1 MIGSILNH
9 TPKRYDRFTFGE
21 RFFQDK
27 MMPKKPPKSIK
38 FGSPTPGIFK
48 GNSWR
53 GNSHIKPLEK
63 SVECSLFG
71 VQAKI
76 YRQKQKQV
84 LYNMKGVMMLPNKG
98 LNYDHLLIH
107 FRYIYIFT
115 LVNQDMWFFNCSH
128 RCEATIMIILGLVA
142 FVLLQLQPE
151 II

>member
-1 MIGSILNH
+1 
-9 TPKRYDRFTFGE
+9 
-21 RFFQDK
+21 
-27 MMPKKPPKSIK
+27 MPKKPPKSIK

-76 YRQKQKQV
+76 YRQKHKQV

-107 FRYIYIFT
+107 FRYIYIYIYIGESGHVVFQLFT
-115 LVNQDMWFFNCSH
+115 SM
-128 RCEATIMIILGLVA
+128 
-142 FVLLQLQPE
+142 
-151 II
+151 